1 MDIWDYSNSIYQIN
15 PEGKM
20 AFELPGLPYAYDAL
34 EPFIDAMTV
43 EIHYSKHHAT
53 YLKNLNAALEKHP
66 QFFEWSLEK
75 ILSNLDQIPEDARTA
90 VRNNGGGV
98 YNHNIYWFSL
108 NAPSGVGPSG
118 AISAAI
124 DKTFG
129 DFATFKAEFEKAGLG
144 RFGSGYAWLSAK
156 KDGQLVLHSTAN
168 QDTPLQENLTPLLVA
183 DVWEHAYYL
192 KYQNRRAEYL
202 ANFWNIVNWKE
213 VENRYLA
220 IK

>member
-1 MDIWDYSNSIYQIN
+1 MS
-15 PEGKM
+15 
-20 AFELPGLPYAYDAL
+20 FELSVLPYSFDAL
-34 EPFIDAMTV
+34 EPYIDATTV
-43 EIHYSKHHAT
+43 EIHYTKHHAT

-66 QFFEWSLEK
+66 EFFEWSLEK
-75 ILSNLDQIPEDARTA
+75 ILSNLNQMPEDIRTA

-98 YNHNIYWFSL
+98 YNHNIYWSNL
-108 NAPSGVGPSG
+108 GPSASTEPTG
-118 AISAAI
+118 KISGEI
-124 DKTFG
+124 DKLFG
-129 DFATFKAEFEKAGLG
+129 DFAGFKAEFEKAGLT

-156 KDGQLVLHSTAN
+156 PDGQIVLHSTAN
-168 QDTPLQENLTPLLVA
+168 QDSPLQEGWTPLLVA

-213 VENRYLA
+213 VERRYLA